1 MTHPFL
7 YDLCFA
13 FYLPKCKHMSNVQTC
28 GGEQSPSIPYLWL
41 SSAAPI
47 SSGEQ
52 VCPSL
57 IVQAMWGGRA
67 DGKTQRKAPT
77 SDPWPRSSQLWGL
90 WMVSF
95 VLLIWNNLRLLF
107 GAGPWVYV
115 SRWGAATKMLCIC
128 LQKAT
133 PEARVQTF
141 YNSADRVWRRR
152 RDFDNLD
159 GWWIW
164 LLLLLLCLVED
175 WIHNIDMMALG
186 STTSW
191 HGYFF
196 YTWAWR
202 GPSLANDSSSRSSW
216 TTIVHGQSCKWYGRV
231 LSGNL
236 WMIWTLWFIDTQVD
250 CSLRFGTEMWTI
262 WLLQLPI
269 AGRKKEEYPWRGC
282 WRQEESV
289 ERAACRGRDNV
300 PSTHIYFKRGIPSL
314 PDAWCCSHNKRQEI

>member
-128 LQKAT
+128 LQKLRQR
-133 PEARVQTF
+133 PGCK
-141 YNSADRVWRRR
+141 
-152 RDFDNLD
+152 L
-159 GWWIW
+159 
-164 LLLLLLCLVED
+164 
-175 WIHNIDMMALG
+175 
-186 STTSW
+186 STTQQIE
-191 HGYFF
+191 FD
-196 YTWAWR
+196 AVAVI
-202 GPSLANDSSSRSSW
+202 L
-216 TTIVHGQSCKWYGRV
+216 II
-231 LSGNL
+231 
-236 WMIWTLWFIDTQVD
+236 WMVD
-250 CSLRFGTEMWTI
+250 EFG
-262 WLLQLPI
+262 
-269 AGRKKEEYPWRGC
+269 C
-282 WRQEESV
+282 CCCFSV
-289 ERAACRGRDNV
+289 
-300 PSTHIYFKRGIPSL
+300 
-314 PDAWCCSHNKRQEI
+314 W